1 VSVLLTCSF
10 AVYHSSLTVFFLM
23 LRFPIFVVSLCLPMA
38 AFAQTTP
45 TDSIPATPTEQPA
58 TVMPAPASP
67 ASQTAPAT
75 RTRPLRYA
83 PGGYGP
89 SALLNSGH
97 FGVKFGVQLTSAPLT
112 EGSVS
117 PSIVK
122 QDMDF
127 HFGFVYRYRFTK
139 FVIQPELLYQIKGGT
154 YQRLQVGS
162 TTSRATIDN
171 NFNYVSLPVML
182 GYMPV
187 EGLTVQ
193 AGPEFSWRV
202 QTTNGPQSAT
212 DTGIAL
218 GVHYDF
224 LDMLDKFSLNVRY
237 VHGLTKI
244 PETVNSTLQNRAF
257 QVGIVYNFYRK

>member
-1 VSVLLTCSF
+1 MLS
-10 AVYHSSLTVFFLM
+10 YKVFV
-23 LRFPIFVVSLCLPMA
+23 ISLCLPMA
-38 AFAQTTP
+38 ALAQTAP
-45 TDSIPATPTEQPA
+45 VDSLPATPAVVA
-58 TVMPAPASP
+58 TPASETTTS
-67 ASQTAPAT
+67 AI
-75 RTRPLRYA
+75 RTSAKRYA
-83 PGGYGP
+83 RGGYGA

-97 FGVKFGVQLTSAPLT
+97 FGLKVGVQLTSAPIT

-122 QDMDF
+122 QDLDF
-127 HFGFVYRYRFTK
+127 HFGVMYRYRFSK
-139 FVIQPELLYQIKGGT
+139 FVIQPEVLYQIKGGT

-162 TTSRATIDN
+162 TTNRNTIDN
-171 NFNYVSLPVML
+171 NFNYLSVPIML
-182 GYMPV
+182 GYIPV
-187 EGLTVQ
+187 EGLTIQ

-218 GVHYDF
+218 GIHYDF
-224 LDMLDKFSLNVRY
+224 LDMLDKFSLNIRY

-257 QVGIVYNFYRK
+257 QVGVVYNFYRK